1 MKTVSRGRQNVKK
14 TNPTHSPSASG
25 GEYPVRL
32 KTVEIIRG
40 DSGFPKKPNRLIRGD
55 NLEVMRGLLE
65 GGLEG
70 KINLI
75 YIDPPFLS
83 KADYSQKILVA
94 GGEVKRPAYSDRWTK
109 QGYIRMLYPRLSMMK
124 RLLSQTG
131 KIFVHCDRRANTH
144 IRLILDEIFG
154 EENFLN
160 EIVWH
165 YGGRGAKH
173 SGGQFPRNH
182 DTIYT
187 YGKTKKAKLK
197 KLYSEKRVPLKA
209 ALSSGY
215 RLDKD
220 GRVFRTAPRGDYTDK
235 SIEELSNSGRV
246 HRTSSG
252 KVRIKYFAALEGGA
266 IIEKK
271 PLDDVWDDIPDAMHI
286 ASSER
291 TGFATQKP
299 ELLLER
305 IIESGSNEGDLV
317 ADFFSG
323 SGTTGV
329 AATRLKRRWLLCEK
343 TPVGAQVSLMRLLE
357 KTKGAM
363 ILERTEGKNSADNNG
378 RLIIRKSFVP
388 EKKTGAVNA
397 SVSLSGYKP
406 CSTPKWLPPAAI
418 KNPLSLIEYWA
429 IDWDYDGVAFKNRWR
444 SFGETLEKKARTILE
459 KKPALLAVRAVDV
472 MGNEIK
478 KVFKIR

>member
-1 MKTVSRGRQNVKK
+1 MKAVSRGRQNVKQA
-14 TNPTHSPSASG
+14 NHPG
-25 GEYPVRL
+25 RL
-32 KTVEIIRG
+32 ETVEIIQG
-40 DSGFPKKPNRLIRGD
+40 ASGFARKPNRLIQGD
-55 NLEVMRGLLE
+55 NLEVMRGLLSE
-65 GGLEG
+65 GLEG

-83 KADYSQKILVA
+83 KAAYTQKILVA
-94 GGEVKRPAYSDRWTK
+94 GSKVKRPAYSDRWTT
-109 QGYIRMLYPRLSMMK
+109 QGYIRMLYPRLAMMK
-124 RLLSQTG
+124 RLLSLTG
-131 KIFVHCDRRANTH
+131 KIFVHCDRRANSH
-144 IRLILDEIFG
+144 IRLILDELFG

-165 YGGRGAKH
+165 YGGRGAKY

-182 DTIYT
+182 DTIYA

-197 KLYSEKRVPLKA
+197 KLYSEKRIPLKA

-215 RLDKD
+215 RQGGD

-235 SIEELSNSGRV
+235 SIKELSNSGRV

-252 KVRIKYFAALEGGA
+252 KVRIKYFVPLENGMV
-266 IIEKK
+266 IEKK

-286 ASSER
+286 SSSER

-305 IIESGSNEGDLV
+305 IIESGSDEGDLV

-343 TPVGAQVSLMRLLE
+343 TPIGAQVSLMRLLRKPKCAMVFE
-357 KTKGAM
+357 K
-363 ILERTEGKNSADNNG
+363 TEGKNLSDNRG
-378 RLIIRKSFVP
+378 RLIIKKSFVP

-406 CSTPKWLPPAAI
+406 GSTPKWLPLAAI

-429 IDWDYDGVAFKNRWR
+429 IDWDYDGVAFKNQWR
-444 SFGETLEKKARTILE
+444 SFGETLEKKARVILE
-459 KKPALLAVRAVDV
+459 KKPALLAVRAMDV

-478 KVFKIR
+478 KALNIR

>member
-1 MKTVSRGRQNVKK
+1 MKAVSRGRQIVKVS
-14 TNPTHSPSASG
+14 NPPG
-25 GEYPVRL
+25 RL
-32 KTVEIIRG
+32 ETVEIIRG
-40 DSGFPKKPNRLIRGD
+40 HEGFAKKPNRLIQGD
-55 NLEVMRGLLE
+55 NLEVMRALLIE
-65 GGLEG
+65 GLEG

-83 KADYSQKILVA
+83 KADYSQKILIA
-94 GGEVKRPAYSDRWTK
+94 GGRVKRPAYSDRWTK
-109 QGYIRMLYPRLSMMK
+109 QGYLRMLYPRLSAMK

-182 DTIYT
+182 DTIYA

-197 KLYSEKRVPLKA
+197 KLYSEKHIPLKA

-215 RLDKD
+215 RQGGD

-235 SIEELSNSGRV
+235 SIKELSNSGRV

-252 KVRIKYFAALEGGA
+252 KVRIKYFAALENGMV
-266 IIEKK
+266 IERK

-323 SGTTGV
+323 SGTTGI
-329 AATRLKRRWLLCEK
+329 AATRLERRWLLCEK
-343 TPVGAQVSLMRLLE
+343 TPIGAQVSLMRLLK
-357 KTKGAM
+357 KTEGAM
-363 ILERTEGKNSADNNG
+363 VLEKTEGKSSTDNGG
-378 RLIIRKSFVP
+378 RLIIKKSFVP
-388 EKKTGAVNA
+388 EKKTGVVNA
-397 SVSLSGYKP
+397 NVSLLGYKP
-406 CSTPKWLPPAAI
+406 GSTPKWLPRAAI
-418 KNPLSLIEYWA
+418 KSPLSLIEYWA
-429 IDWDYDGVAFKNRWR
+429 IDWDYDGVAFKNQWR
-444 SFGETLEKKARTILE
+444 SFGETLEKEAGAILE